1 MSSESRLCGSGIAA
15 AASFITGLT
24 GTTMFLL
31 TYKIIINRPLL
42 HRLKF
47 KAPRGAGTTGGIIML
62 MDRCRLELTGNYS
75 TVLVRESTSR
85 SLSPLVL
92 LLTEIC
98 RIYFT
103 VCIVGVSSV
112 YLITTSK
119 TSE

>member
-1 MSSESRLCGSGIAA
+1 MSSESRLYGSGIAA

-47 KAPRGAGTTGGIIML
+47 KAPHGAGTTGGIIML
-62 MDRCRLELTGNYS
+62 MDRYS
-75 TVLVRESTSR
+75 TVLVRESTLR

-92 LLTEIC
+92 LRTEIC

-103 VCIVGVSSV
+103 VCSVCIVGVSS
-112 YLITTSK
+112 TSK
-119 TSE
+119 TSQ